1 MKNMKLSTKL
11 IGGFVI
17 VALIGAIIGAWGI
30 LKIKEVSDR
39 DSFLFAQMTV
49 PLGQLAH
56 ISTDFQRIR
65 VNSRDMIDAQE
76 PDQIKHY
83 AGRIEEL
90 SAAIGK
96 NAEAYEKTII
106 AEEGRILYRR
116 FLESRKVYRGYLA
129 SMTELAKANRDAEAR
144 AILEGEAAKASR
156 DEQKIIEEM
165 MALKIRLAH
174 ETEEENN
181 AITNSATIV
190 TIILTLVGVALSL
203 FLGIYLSLSISRA
216 LNRVIAGLTDGAGQ
230 VSSAAGQVSASSQAL
245 AEGTAEQAAS
255 LEETSSSIEEMSSMT
270 KHNADSANQAKAM
283 TVEATMV
290 VGKVNEQ
297 MIDMAAAVA
306 EITRS
311 SEETGKIIKT
321 IDEIAFQ
328 TNLLALNAAVEAAR
342 AGEAGA
348 GFAVVADEVRNLAMR
363 ASEAAKNTNNLID
376 NTIKAVRKGNELTT
390 ATQEA
395 FRENADISR
404 KIGQLVE
411 EIAAA
416 SEEQSRGISQVNLA
430 VSEMDKVTQSTA
442 ANAEESAAA
451 AEELNA
457 QAEQMKVLVG
467 DLVAVV
473 GGNSRAALAGAE
485 GSLLAATRPAKRRP
499 AAATDAKGLQLR
511 LADRRPPK
519 VSLAESLIPLREGEF
534 KDF

>member
-1 MKNMKLSTKL
+1 
-11 IGGFVI
+11 
-17 VALIGAIIGAWGI
+17 
-30 LKIKEVSDR
+30 
-39 DSFLFAQMTV
+39 
-49 PLGQLAH
+49 
-56 ISTDFQRIR
+56 
-65 VNSRDMIDAQE
+65 
-76 PDQIKHY
+76 
-83 AGRIEEL
+83 
-90 SAAIGK
+90 
-96 NAEAYEKTII
+96 
-106 AEEGRILYRR
+106 
-116 FLESRKVYRGYLA
+116 
-129 SMTELAKANRDAEAR
+129 
-144 AILEGEAAKASR
+144 
-156 DEQKIIEEM
+156 
-165 MALKIRLAH
+165 
-174 ETEEENN
+174 
-181 AITNSATIV
+181 
-190 TIILTLVGVALSL
+190 
-203 FLGIYLSLSISRA
+203 
-216 LNRVIAGLTDGAGQ
+216 
-230 VSSAAGQVSASSQAL
+230 
-245 AEGTAEQAAS
+245 
-255 LEETSSSIEEMSSMT
+255 
-270 KHNADSANQAKAM
+270 
-283 TVEATMV
+283 
-290 VGKVNEQ
+290 
-297 MIDMAAAVA
+297 
-306 EITRS
+306 
-311 SEETGKIIKT
+311 
-321 IDEIAFQ
+321 
-328 TNLLALNAAVEAAR
+328 
-342 AGEAGA
+342 
-348 GFAVVADEVRNLAMR
+348 LAMR

>member
-30 LKIKEVSDR
+30 LKIKQIDAADEM
-39 DSFLFAQMTV
+39 LYEHMTV
-49 PLGQLAH
+49 PLVQLAD
-56 ISTDFQRIR
+56 ISIAFQRVR
-65 VNSRDMIDAQE
+65 VNSRDMIQASDPAK
-76 PDQIKHY
+76 IKHF
-83 AGRIEEL
+83 ADRTTEL
-90 SAAIGK
+90 TKDINK
-96 NAEAYEKTII
+96 NAEEYEKTLFT
-106 AEEGRILYRR
+106 EEGKALFRR
-116 FLESRKVYRGYLA
+116 FVESRKAYQAHLA
-129 SMTELAKANRDAEAR
+129 KMTEFAMNNNDAEALSV
-144 AILEGEAAKASR
+144 LEGEGAKTSR
-156 DEQKIIEEM
+156 NEQNIIEEM
-165 MALKIRLAH
+165 MANKIRLAK
-174 ETEEENN
+174 ETADSN
-181 AITNSATIV
+181 AATANSATIV

-203 FLGIYLSLSISRA
+203 FLGIYLPLSISRA

-442 ANAEESAAA
+442 ANAEESSAA